1 MLMGAKAEGAAQGYT
16 VLGGIVLAIL
26 SIQMLMGGLE
36 NAIAGDVA
44 ALVDVILAI
53 ALLLMVILSFDAC
66 GFLNWKVPK
75 SGLLLAIFGFVA
87 MIIAG
92 RGLNFNLIA
101 WLTNIYILAGFMLL
115 LAGLLLLLRR

>member
-1 MLMGAKAEGAAQGYT
+1 MGAKAEGAAQGYT

-36 NAIAGDVA
+36 AAIAGDVA

-53 ALLLMVILSFDAC
+53 ALLLMVLLSFDAC
-66 GFLNWKVPK
+66 GFVSWKVPK
-75 SGLLLAIFGFVA
+75 SGLLLAIFGFIA

-92 RGLNFNLIA
+92 RGLSFNLIA